1 MSLHL
6 DKTRK
11 PMRNTQM
18 EGLEE
23 RKPSA
28 KARVGSF
35 CIFVQVINAGQPP
48 HELGLADNPFEVE
61 VYRMIYV

>member
-1 MSLHL
+1 
-6 DKTRK
+6 
-11 PMRNTQM
+11 MRNTQM

-35 CIFVQVINAGQPP
+35 CIFVHVINAGQPP